1 MVSLEAAAR
10 AEIQRGIA
18 RQRKGLKLQG
28 GFWGGGRNTRN
39 EAEAATISQPLAQE
53 ANPWRKGRKGRKG
66 LKLHLRLSL
75 QGSGSYSGNLFE

>member
-28 GFWGGGRNTRN
+28 GFWGVGETRETRLKLQQFRN
-39 EAEAATISQPLAQE
+39 L
-53 ANPWRKGRKGRKG
+53 WRKRPTLGARGARG
-66 LKLHLRLSL
+66 
-75 QGSGSYSGNLFE
+75 